1 MSGGRFLIL
10 QDLIIELE
18 KTEIEN
24 ITADKNDK
32 AISEPLC
39 FGKFTLEEIQA
50 PNRSMLFKDLIEGKV
65 LSSVQK

>member
-1 MSGGRFLIL
+1 MF
-10 QDLIIELE
+10 DKDNKEV
-18 KTEIEN
+18 EN
-24 ITADKNDK
+24 LTADENDK

-50 PNRSMLFKDLIEGKV
+50 PNSSTLFKDLIEGKV

>member
-1 MSGGRFLIL
+1 MF
-10 QDLIIELE
+10 DKDNKEV
-18 KTEIEN
+18 EN
-24 ITADKNDK
+24 LTADENDK

-50 PNRSMLFKDLIEGKV
+50 PNRSTLFKDLIEGKV